1 MPDLPLVTIITP
13 SFNQAAFL
21 EKAICSVLEQDYPKL
36 EYIVVDGGST
46 DGSME
51 IIKRY
56 EHRLAWWVSEKD
68 QGQSDAINKGLT
80 RANGE
85 IVAWLNS
92 DDFYL
97 PGAVSSAVTALQEHP
112 DWGLVYG
119 NMLAVDGE
127 GALLNIQ
134 RFDNW
139 KLDDLLCFHILG
151 QPSVFLRK
159 SVLDRAGAVDTRFH
173 YLLDHHL
180 WIRMAMLAPIGHV
193 SQFWSAARFHAGAKN
208 VARAS
213 KFGEDA
219 YAIVRWIQTQPELFN
234 HFKRLER
241 KIWAGAH
248 WINARYLSEG
258 GLPGLSLQ
266 AFWRSFWCDPRMVL
280 GDWRRVLFTV
290 LCLFGGQGVRSW
302 YLQYRQR
309 RQLRQLGP
317 SLVALL
323 CNRGKQ

>member
-1 MPDLPLVTIITP
+1 MSDLPLVTIVTP
-13 SFNQAAFL
+13 SFNQATFL
-21 EKAICSVLEQDYPKL
+21 EKTIRSVLEQGYPKL
-36 EYIVVDGGST
+36 EYMVVDGGST
-46 DGSME
+46 DGSLE

-56 EHRLAWWVSEKD
+56 AQQLSWWVSEKD
-68 QGQSDAINKGLT
+68 RGQSDAINKGLA

-119 NMLAVDGE
+119 DMLAVDGE

-134 RFDNW
+134 RFGDW
-139 KLDDLLCFHILG
+139 ELDDLLCFRILG

-159 SVLDRAGAVDTRFH
+159 SVLDRAGILDTRFH

-213 KFGEDA
+213 EFGEDA

-234 HFKRLER
+234 HFERLER

-258 GLPGLSLQ
+258 GLPQSSLQ
-266 AFWRSFWCDPRMVL
+266 AFWRSFWCDPGMVL
-280 GDWRRVLFTV
+280 EDWRRILFTV
-290 LCLFGGQGVRSW
+290 LCLFGGRGLRSW
-302 YLQYRQR
+302 YLKYRQR
-309 RQLRQLGP
+309 NQLRQLDP
-317 SLVALL
+317 AIVTLL
-323 CNRGKQ
+323 HGRKE